1 MAGRNPIGG
10 LGRVLFGDLGKDVA
24 DALGRKIGALPTTTK
39 GEVFSNEQLKI
50 GDTNIIFSIDE
61 NGIAEIQS
69 IRTPTSKR
77 GQGSARN
84 ALNELLSIF
93 ESYGVNTV
101 KLISSPLDKKT
112 SDNKLFNFYKDMGFE
127 DTGETAN
134 MAGDKVME
142 LNLKTPPKDNKI
154 GALPSNPFM
163 AEVAAKSY
171 MPKSTARAAREQGLD
186 ISQNQVRQIRD
197 LKAQRAEGANFTDP
211 LISAAATRRF
221 RTPTVIGQKNA
232 EDLEYHNNMLDRIM
246 RTEVEKAA
254 RIATKD
260 NLLFAAREA
269 RKLGYN
275 VKKSTDRNGNVSSY
289 YVETPSGDVRISDH
303 ELPYSPRR
311 DFMATEHGQAGFS
324 GFHGGELIVDHN
336 TTLDDVLDTLI
347 PKDAE

>member
-1 MAGRNPIGG
+1 MANPIGA
-10 LGRVLFGDLGKDVA
+10 LGKVLFRGVGQDIV
-24 DALGRKIGALPTTTK
+24 DALSR
-39 GEVFSNEQLKI
+39 
-50 GDTNIIFSIDE
+50 
-61 NGIAEIQS
+61 
-69 IRTPTSKR
+69 
-77 GQGSARN
+77 
-84 ALNELLSIF
+84 
-93 ESYGVNTV
+93 
-101 KLISSPLDKKT
+101 
-112 SDNKLFNFYKDMGFE
+112 
-127 DTGETAN
+127 
-134 MAGDKVME
+134 
-142 LNLKTPPKDNKI
+142 KI

-211 LISAAATRRF
+211 LISAAATREF

-232 EDLEYHNNMLDRIM
+232 ADLEYHNNMLDRIM
-246 RTEVEKAA
+246 KAEAEQAA

-347 PKDAE
+347 PKDAQEAMPAMEYPIAPINEWYGEANYQQTGGKMKNMSPDEFLSSVRPLDIDEGSRDNIDDLKNHMMSGRTLDPLNIFASGKEDGRHRAVAAKELGIQEVPVIIFGGPK

>member
-1 MAGRNPIGG
+1 MANPIGA
-10 LGRVLFGDLGKDVA
+10 LGKVLFRGVGQDIV
-24 DALGRKIGALPTTTK
+24 
-39 GEVFSNEQLKI
+39 
-50 GDTNIIFSIDE
+50 DT
-61 NGIAEIQS
+61 
-69 IRTPTSKR
+69 
-77 GQGSARN
+77 
-84 ALNELLSIF
+84 LSR
-93 ESYGVNTV
+93 
-101 KLISSPLDKKT
+101 
-112 SDNKLFNFYKDMGFE
+112 
-127 DTGETAN
+127 
-134 MAGDKVME
+134 
-142 LNLKTPPKDNKI
+142 KI

-171 MPKSTARAAREQGLD
+171 TPKATARAAREQGLD

-211 LISAAATRRF
+211 LISAAATREF

-232 EDLEYHNNMLDRIM
+232 ADLEYHNNMLDRIM
-246 RTEVEKAA
+246 KAEAEQAA

-347 PKDAE
+347 PKDPD